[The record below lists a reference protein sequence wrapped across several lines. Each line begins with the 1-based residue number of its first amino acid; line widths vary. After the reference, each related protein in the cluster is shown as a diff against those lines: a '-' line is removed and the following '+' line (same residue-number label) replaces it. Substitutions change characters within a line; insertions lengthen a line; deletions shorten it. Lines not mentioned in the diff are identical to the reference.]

1 MRRLSPLRIE
11 LVSAESRLFGTDGVR
26 GLANHYP
33 MTPEMAF
40 SLGRAGAE
48 HLQGAR
54 QGKGSIL
61 VGRDTRLSG
70 DMLEAAMCAGICA
83 AGVDAVRVGVLPT
96 PAIAYLTRAWGAL
109 GGVVLSASHNPFD
122 DNGIKFFSTDGFKL
136 PDAEEDH
143 LEQMVRHGATRPAP
157 TGRGIGCIRMAAD
170 AITEYLTFA
179 GTTVGSQVSLAG
191 LRVVLDCANGAA
203 APVAP
208 RLFAQLG
215 AQVIVHAAEPD
226 GTNINHQ
233 CGALFPEQA
242 QELVRR
248 TGADVGFCFD
258 GDADRMIA
266 IDETGTVRDGD
277 YTLGICAQE
286 LVHRGALRTRCVVG
300 TVMSNYG
307 LEEMLQ
313 RLGVVLLRAP
323 VGDKYV
329 LEEMRRSGAMLGG
342 EQSGHIVFLAH
353 ATTGDG
359 LITALQLLRVMQ
371 ASGQPLSR
379 LSAVLTK
386 YPQVLVNVRVRERID
401 PLALPEVQQAHVRAQ
416 QMLNGTGRILVRL
429 SGTEPLA
436 RVMVEG
442 RDPHAI
448 QAAAET
454 IVRVIERAL
463 GATTVIP
470 SEF

>member
-1 MRRLSPLRIE
+1 VI
-11 LVSAESRLFGTDGVR
+11 AEGRLFGTDGVR
-26 GLANHYP
+26 GLANQYP
-33 MTPEMAF
+33 VTPELAF
-40 SLGRAGAE
+40 FLGRAGAE
-48 HLQGAR
+48 HLQGGR
-54 QGKGSIL
+54 PGKGVIV

-83 AGVDAVRVGVLPT
+83 AGVDAVQVGVLPT

-109 GGVVLSASHNPFD
+109 GGVVLSASHNSFE
-122 DNGIKFFSTDGFKL
+122 DNGIKFFSADGFKL
-136 PDAEEDH
+136 PDAQEDH
-143 LEQMVRHGATRPAP
+143 LEQMVLHGATRPAP
-157 TGRGIGCIRMAAD
+157 TGRDIGRIRTATD
-170 AITEYLTFA
+170 AITQYLTFA
-179 GTTVGSQVSLAG
+179 RAALGPGLRLTG

-208 RLFAQLG
+208 ALFEQLG

-226 GTNINHQ
+226 GININHE
-233 CGALFPEQA
+233 CGALFPERA

-248 TGADVGFCFD
+248 TGADAGFCFD
-258 GDADRMIA
+258 GDADRLIA

-277 YTLGICAQE
+277 YTLGICTQD
-286 LVHRGALRTRCVVG
+286 LVHRGELRTQCIVG

-313 RLGVVLLRAP
+313 RMGIALLRAP

-329 LEEMRRSGAMLGG
+329 LEEMRRAGAVLGG

-359 LITALQLLRVMQ
+359 IVTALQLLRVMQ
-371 ASGQPLSR
+371 TRGQPLSH
-379 LSAVLTK
+379 LSSVLTK
-386 YPQVLVNVRVRERID
+386 YPQILLNVRVRERID
-401 PLALPEVQQAHVRAQ
+401 PLTLPDVKQAHAHAQ
-416 QMLNGTGRILVRL
+416 QMLNGAGRILVRL

-448 QAAAET
+448 QAAAEN
-454 IVRVIERAL
+454 IAHVIERTI

-470 SEF
+470 PEL

>member
-1 MRRLSPLRIE
+1 VI
-11 LVSAESRLFGTDGVR
+11 AESRLFGTDGVR
-26 GLANHYP
+26 GLANYYP
-33 MTPEMAF
+33 VTPEMALA
-40 SLGRAGAE
+40 LGRAGAE
-48 HLQGAR
+48 YLQGAR
-54 QGKGSIL
+54 QSKGTIV

-70 DMLEAAMCAGICA
+70 DMLEAAICAGICA
-83 AGVDAVRVGVLPT
+83 AGVDAIRVGVLPT
-96 PAIAYLTRAWGAL
+96 PAVAYLTRTWGAL
-109 GGVVLSASHNPFD
+109 GGVVLSASHNPFA
-122 DNGIKFFSTDGFKL
+122 DNGIKFFSADGFKL
-136 PDAEEDH
+136 PDAQEDH
-143 LEQMVRHGATRPAP
+143 LEQMVRQGTTRPAP
-157 TGRGIGCIRMAAD
+157 TGRDIGCICTAAE
-170 AITEYLTFA
+170 ALTEYLTFA
-179 GTTVGSQVSLAG
+179 GTTLGPVGSLAG
-191 LRVVLDCANGAA
+191 VRVVLDCANGAV

-208 RLFAQLG
+208 RLFEQLG

-277 YTLGICAQE
+277 YTLGICTQD
-286 LVHRGALRTRCVVG
+286 LVHRGALGTQFIVG
-300 TVMSNYG
+300 TVMSNFG

-313 RLGVVLLRAP
+313 RLGIVLLRAP

-329 LEEMRRSGAMLGG
+329 LEEMRRTGAMLGG

-359 LITALQLLRVMQ
+359 LVTALQLLRVMQ
-371 ASGQPLSR
+371 TSGQPLSR
-379 LSAVLTK
+379 LSSVLTK
-386 YPQVLVNVRVRERID
+386 YPQVLLNVRVRERID
-401 PLALPEVQQAHVRAQ
+401 PLALPEVKQAHAHAQ

-429 SGTEPLA
+429 SGTELLA

-442 RDPHAI
+442 RDPQAI
-448 QAAAET
+448 QAAAEN
-454 IVRVIERAL
+454 IARVIERAI
-463 GATTVIP
+463 GATTAIP
-470 SEF
+470 TEL

>member
-1 MRRLSPLRIE
+1 
-11 LVSAESRLFGTDGVR
+11 VTAEDRLFGTDGVR
-26 GLANHYP
+26 GLANHHP
-33 MTPEMAF
+33 MTPEVAF

-54 QGKGSIL
+54 QRKGIIV

-70 DMLEAAMCAGICA
+70 DMLEAAICAGICA
-83 AGVDAVRVGVLPT
+83 AGVDAMRVGVLPT

-109 GGVVLSASHNPFD
+109 GGVVLSASHNPFA
-122 DNGIKFFSTDGFKL
+122 DNGIKFFSGDGFKL
-136 PDAEEDH
+136 PDAQEDH
-143 LEQMVRHGATRPAP
+143 LERMVRQGATRPAP
-157 TGRGIGCIRMAAD
+157 TGRDIGCIRMAAEGLS
-170 AITEYLTFA
+170 EYLTFA
-179 GTTVGSQVSLAG
+179 SATLGAGGSLAG

-208 RLFAQLG
+208 QLFDQLG

-242 QELVRR
+242 RELVRR

-277 YTLGICAQE
+277 YTLGICTQD
-286 LVHRGALRTRCVVG
+286 LVHRGALRTPCVVG

-307 LEEMLQ
+307 LEEMLH
-313 RLGVVLLRAP
+313 RLGIVLLRAP

-329 LEEMRRSGAMLGG
+329 LEEMRRNGAMLGG

-371 ASGQPLSR
+371 TSGQPLSR
-379 LSAVLTK
+379 LSTVLTK
-386 YPQVLVNVRVRERID
+386 YPQVLLNVRVRARID
-401 PLALPEVQQAHVRAQ
+401 PLALPEVKQAHARAQ

-436 RVMVEG
+436 RIMVEG
-442 RDPHAI
+442 HDPHTI
-448 QAAAET
+448 QAAAEN
-454 IVRVIERAL
+454 IAHVIERAI

-470 SEF
+470 SEL

>member
-1 MRRLSPLRIE
+1 MP
-11 LVSAESRLFGTDGVR
+11 ADGRLFGTDGVR
-26 GLANHYP
+26 GLANHHP

-48 HLQGAR
+48 HLQAAR
-54 QGKGSIL
+54 QGKGMIV

-70 DMLEAAMCAGICA
+70 DMLEAALCAGICA
-83 AGVDAVRVGVLPT
+83 AGVDAVRVGILPT
-96 PAIAYLTRAWGAL
+96 PAVAHLTRAWSAL

-122 DNGIKFFSTDGFKL
+122 DNGIKFFSADGFKL
-136 PDAEEDH
+136 PDAEEDR
-143 LEQMVRHGATRPAP
+143 LEQMVHHGATRPAP
-157 TGRGIGCIRMAAD
+157 TGRDIGCIRTTAD
-170 AITEYLTFA
+170 AIGEYLTFA
-179 GTTVGSQVSLAG
+179 CATLGSEVSLAG

-208 RLFAQLG
+208 RLFEQLG
-215 AQVIVHAAEPD
+215 ARVIVHAAEPD
-226 GTNINHQ
+226 GTNINQQ

-277 YTLGICAQE
+277 YTLGICAQD
-286 LVHRGALRTRCVVG
+286 LVRRGALQTRCIVG

-313 RLGVVLLRAP
+313 RLGIVLLRAP

-329 LEEMRRSGAMLGG
+329 LEEMRRSGASLGG

-359 LITALQLLRVMQ
+359 LVTALQLLRVMQ
-371 ASGQPLSR
+371 TSGQPLSR

-386 YPQVLVNVRVRERID
+386 YPQVLLNVRVRERID
-401 PLALPEVQQAHVRAQ
+401 PLALPEVRQAHARAQ
-416 QMLNGTGRILVRL
+416 QMLDGTGRILVRL

-442 RDPHAI
+442 RDPHTI
-448 QAAAET
+448 QAVAED

-470 SEF
+470 SEL